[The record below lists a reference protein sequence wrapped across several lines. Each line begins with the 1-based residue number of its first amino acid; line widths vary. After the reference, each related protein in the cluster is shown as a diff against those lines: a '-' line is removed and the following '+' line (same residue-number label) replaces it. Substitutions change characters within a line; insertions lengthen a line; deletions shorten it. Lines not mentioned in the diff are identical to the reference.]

1 MLRACIPVL
10 LIAMLSFPQQPLQ
23 WSKTTLDSDVEEVLL
38 EPGDF
43 IVAMDYLMEKESL
56 LLGSA
61 DGCLLLYN
69 VEERTTEVVGRVEG
83 GVKTIASSPD
93 GALLSVTTGLGQ
105 LLVMTH
111 DWEVLFETSIDPQVS
126 FVYLI

>member
-1 MLRACIPVL
+1 
-10 LIAMLSFPQQPLQ
+10 
-23 WSKTTLDSDVEEVLL
+23 VEEVVL
-38 EPGDF
+38 EPRDS
-43 IVAMDYLMEKESL
+43 IVSMDYLMEKESL

-93 GALLSVTTGLGQ
+93 GALLSVTTGFGQ

-111 DWEVLFETSIDPQVS
+111 DWEVLFETSVNSQVS
-126 FVYLI
+126 FLYQIWLKI